1 MTLLLQ
7 EYIKI
12 EKPHAIMFSN
22 SPDIVSNWVMSLT
35 MTLVNLFRKKLDHDL
50 DPILKIIS
58 SNSYLKLFYIFKYM
72 YSKFNTEMCFLLF
85 NEILNQWINHRPYTI
100 QTSYWILKDFWAI
113 FTKWSTFGLLCRC
126 CKKSYNDPYM
136 LLITSLKFVQQF
148 QSSQKQVITTYT
160 HTNTPCYVISSD
172 DLQW

>member
-22 SPDIVSNWVMSLT
+22 SPDIVISLT
-35 MTLVNLFRKKLDHDL
+35 MTLVNSFRKKIDHDL

-72 YSKFNTEMCFLLF
+72 YSEFNTEMCFLIF

-100 QTSYWILKDFWAI
+100 QTSHWILKDFWAI

-126 CKKSYNDPYM
+126 CKKSNYNDPYV
-136 LLITSLKFVQQF
+136 LLIISLKGFVQQF
-148 QSSQKQVITTYT
+148 QSSQKQVITTHT
-160 HTNTPCYVISSD
+160 HIQTHHVMS
-172 DLQW
+172 